1 VPPFPAPGVPVASG
15 DGAGGRD
22 GAAKRDDGLNAEQR
36 ERIERARRS
45 AEQTTGLRFWVRIGP
60 FAGNSRM
67 EAERLLTNLVDDP
80 HDAGVL
86 ILVGPGERKLEV
98 MTTAAAKRRLPDPAV
113 GLAVLT
119 MSSSFGVGDLA
130 GGLVNG
136 LRQMSD
142 SAGHHEAA
150 MRRDSGRSPLPEP
163 THSHVPERGLEH
175 SSGEPMS
182 RPPEAIE
189 G

>member
-1 VPPFPAPGVPVASG
+1 MASG
-15 DGAGGRD
+15 DSVD
-22 GAAKRDDGLNAEQR
+22 SVDTGLKPEQR
-36 ERIERARRS
+36 ERIERARRD
-45 AEQTTGLRFWVRIGP
+45 AEQATGLRFWVRIGA

-67 EAERLLTNLVDDP
+67 EAERLLTNLIDDP

-86 ILVGPGERKLEV
+86 ILVGPGERRLEV
-98 MTTAAAKRRLPDPAV
+98 MTTAAAKRRLPDQAV

-119 MSSSFGVGDLA
+119 MSSSFGVGDLV

-142 SAGHHEAA
+142 SAGHTEAA
-150 MRRDSGRSPLPEP
+150 TRRESGRSPLPEP
-163 THSHVPERGLEH
+163 TSSHIPERGLEH
-175 SSGEPMS
+175 SSGAPLE

-189 G
+189 S